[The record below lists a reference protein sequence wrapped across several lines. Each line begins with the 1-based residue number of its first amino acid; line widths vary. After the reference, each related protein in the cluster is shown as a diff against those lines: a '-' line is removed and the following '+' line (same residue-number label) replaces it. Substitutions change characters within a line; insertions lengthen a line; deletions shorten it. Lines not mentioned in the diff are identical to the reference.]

1 MSFLNFT
8 NLISD
13 DQFEELRELN
23 LERAAA
29 GEPMVTLLDVLAD
42 DSILENTG
50 VTTTSAEAE
59 ATLNEMSA
67 INDAASGLAEVDRF
81 TGQDTNEIIQGLVQE
96 NIDAGGTPDVVD
108 LIETYIDDQ
117 ANAKISVVETG
128 TFNPNKGQTLGELDI
143 NKLPDYGQG
152 SSVVLAPDGIG
163 VIRAG
168 KYINPD
174 ETNMS
179 GSEKRDLLG
188 QAEKN
193 TKYLLANQLFE
204 EEGVPI
210 AETLGLNTSH
220 SDFNEYLGEAQYA
233 IDYITRESTDLD
245 YHQYLQKKSEG
256 PAPVPTGGIGS
267 IQQDANGNW
276 FAVKQSDGSNA
287 LTLDY
292 SIDPKDNSA
301 GPTFGA
307 NVSKD
312 IEEMFPTEVAA
323 AGGSS
328 DFEGSILDTFK
339 DTDVDSLGYDA
350 ATGTYSTPE
359 PVETDIAQPG
369 DLDIPEVTT
378 EMLPFTPVGGP
389 GTFDPGALPAAPIES
404 VISTGGPGTFTPGS
418 LPAAEGDDYTPT
430 SDQLTAQLEGSGLDD
445 LRTDVSDVDFN
456 TTATGDDFDIG
467 AAMNTYDAT
476 EGTSFSDLEPRFI
489 YDNTSLAPET
499 VGGFTEAG
507 LADEVAKYTG
517 SNVTSDI
524 GSGQDNNPNASTLT
538 AGTIADGLFKDVLA
552 GGAEEGALRVEG
564 TANMVDDVL
573 NILSKKNIIGGSE
586 AVINPEY
593 ANNVTA
599 LEDLSG
605 LDRLALET
613 RAAELNVPVAFLL
626 DPTISNETGE
636 TIPITLATDP
646 NFTIATDS
654 VQGAIKLLNDAEAD
668 ILKSMDPEY
677 RAAVIAGMPDPNN
690 EGYNIA
696 GDRIT
701 PGLWMASLAAQELL
715 GLGLDIATVVTLGPV
730 AGGALTLQQ
739 GTAEA
744 GQAAANDVTSELT
757 ALRESGALDHLTD
770 EQFQNALNTSSTQA
784 FYTSGPVGG
793 IVDTATAL
801 TAGGFAPLAKVL
813 PGVIGSVLKGTT
825 VVGAEGLSGA
835 GEQVGVNA
843 AVIRQ
848 LEEAGIDLAKYDR
861 GYLDGIITAAI
872 NEAVGGTSAATA
884 VTVSGLVSNL
894 SSTGTDQAGQ
904 GQDNNPNVGPDLI
917 ASQGLNTIESN
928 DVTDSNGVVYGVDT
942 AVDANG
948 NTSVTVTNKTTNT
961 SKTTNVANGNTN
973 VVSVG
978 ADTSVFV
985 DSTNTN
991 NSNTVNVSTLSPG
1004 SSVTIGG
1011 GENLLGGDDDA
1022 DDAVSAYDA
1031 NTLYARNGV
1040 TYVGNPANNVVAE
1053 GSFNGVNYVN
1063 GQPVFAATGTD
1074 DAVAGSNIVNNVD
1087 VSGTGITGVIQG
1099 GDTNTGSSDAN
1110 LTLVG
1115 DSSVNTNGDLT
1126 ITTVT
1131 DVNGNA
1137 TVSTTNNVTGESTT
1151 TNVAV
1156 GDSTSV
1162 TNGNSTVNINAETN
1176 GTTTQATDNTVT
1188 TDNTTT
1194 TDNTITT
1201 VTTVEEPDYLP
1212 GDTGVTIPPIETVFV
1227 PETSFTPGGDDTTGD
1242 DDDTTED
1249 PVGEQAPGY
1258 TSGIAGLSGARPTVA
1273 PYYQPQ
1279 QTGQYSFYV
1288 PQPGVDQTVPA
1299 GPVMSDPTSYLA
1311 PTANPQYGYGYIA
1324 PNAELEYLRR
1334 LAEIQ
1339 GTGAEKLP
1347 SENLM
1352 DGS

>member
-1 MSFLNFT
+1 MSFLDFT
-8 NLISD
+8 GLISD
-13 DQFEELRELN
+13 DQFEELRKLN
-23 LERAAA
+23 LERASS
-29 GEPMVTLLDVLAD
+29 GQQLISLLDVMAD
-42 DSILENTG
+42 DTILENTG
-50 VTTTSAEAE
+50 VGLTSESSEAV
-59 ATLNEMSA
+59 LNEMAA
-67 INDAASGLAEVDRF
+67 INDASAGLEEVSRF
-81 TGQDTNEIIQGLVQE
+81 TDQTTNEILQGITQADIEGASV
-96 NIDAGGTPDVVD
+96 AD
-108 LIETYIDDQ
+108 LTQAYID
-117 ANAKISVVETG
+117 
-128 TFNPNKGQTLGELDI
+128 GQTNATITLDNGALQI
-143 NKLPDYGQG
+143 GDLADYGQG
-152 SSVVLAPDGIG
+152 SSVVLAPDGKG
-163 VIRAG
+163 VIRNG
-168 KYINPD
+168 KYTSLDP
-174 ETNMS
+174 TQSSMS
-179 GSEKRDLLG
+179 GSEVNELKAR
-188 QAEKN
+188 ATRN
-193 TKYLLANQLFE
+193 TNLLLAQQELE
-204 EEGVPI
+204 ENGTPI
-210 AETLGLNTSH
+210 AETLGLKMPG
-220 SDFNEYLGEAQYA
+220 DKGYDGE
-233 IDYITRESTDLD
+233 DRERIQQAENAAEVLLREQSNLD
-245 YHQYLQKKSEG
+245 YHKYLEKKSDDG
-256 PAPVPTGGIGS
+256 PSAIEIHNQIFGGGGNAPGTVK
-267 IQQDANGNW
+267 QDENGNW
-276 FAVKQSDGSNA
+276 YAVKQLDNSNA
-287 LTLDY
+287 LGRDY

-301 GPTFGA
+301 GPTFGK

-312 IEEMFPTEVAA
+312 IEEMFPNEVAA

-328 DFEGSILDTFK
+328 DFEGSIKDIFK
-339 DTDVDSLGYDA
+339 DTDVDSLGYDPV
-350 ATGTYSTPE
+350 TGTYSTP
-359 PVETDIAQPG
+359 VVTQTDIAQPG

-378 EMLPFTPVGGP
+378 ETLDGTPVLTMEEIQKLATEAIDTAPNLTFTP
-389 GTFDPGALPAAPIES
+389 
-404 VISTGGPGTFTPGS
+404 TGGPGTFAPGS

-430 SDQLTAQLEGSGLDD
+430 SDQLTAQLEEAGLDD
-445 LRTDVSDVDFN
+445 LRTDVSDVDFSK
-456 TTATGDDFDIG
+456 TSTGQDFDL
-467 AAMNTYDAT
+467 ASAFDSYDT
-476 EGTSFSDLEPRFI
+476 QGGTSSFI
-489 YDNTSLAPET
+489 DNEYSTPVADQFGYEDTLLAPGTGGLGADET

-573 NILSKKNIIGGSE
+573 NILAKKNIIGGSE

-646 NFTIATDS
+646 NFTVATDS

-677 RAAVIAGMPDPNN
+677 VAAITAGMPDPNN

-715 GLGLDIATVVTLGPV
+715 GLGLDVATVVTLGPV

-784 FYTSGPVGG
+784 FYTSGPIGG

-872 NEAVGGTSAATA
+872 NEAVGGTGAATA
-884 VTVSGLVSNL
+884 VTVSSLVSNL
-894 SSTGTDQAGQ
+894 SSDNTGTDQAGQ
-904 GQDNNPNVGPDLI
+904 GQDNNPNVGSGLGAGQDNNPNVGPDLI

-978 ADTSVFV
+978 SDTSVLV

-1011 GENLLGGDDDA
+1011 GENLLGGDDDTE
-1022 DDAVSAYDA
+1022 V
-1031 NTLYARNGV
+1031 LK
-1040 TYVGNPANNVVAE
+1040 
-1053 GSFNGVNYVN
+1053 
-1063 GQPVFAATGTD
+1063 ATGTD
-1074 DAVAGSNIVNNVD
+1074 DAVAGGNVVNNVD

-1099 GDTNTGSSDAN
+1099 GATGDGTSTAN

-1131 DVNGNA
+1131 DANGNA
-1137 TVSTTNNVTGESTT
+1137 TVSTTNNVTGENTI
-1151 TNVAV
+1151 TNVVV

-1162 TNGNSTVNINAETN
+1162 TNGNTTVNINAETN

-1194 TDNTITT
+1194 TDNTVTT

-1212 GDTGVTIPPIETVFV
+1212 GDTDVTVSPIETVFV
-1227 PETSFTPGGDDTTGD
+1227 PETSFTPGGDDTTTGD
-1242 DDDTTED
+1242 DDEVP